1 MLGKSNKVKT
11 KYGFSILNDKEE
23 GNVSEK
29 SRKPKEF
36 AKDKGLGFPK
46 FIKKDFL
53 DKLNGLLD
61 NDTLTIIC
69 ELSIVNESWNYQ
81 CRRMSIKEM
90 IPRQRLLFDLGNILD
105 FHFFGLYRKS

>member
-1 MLGKSNKVKT
+1 MLGKSNK
-11 KYGFSILNDKEE
+11 

-36 AKDKGLGFPK
+36 AKDKGLRFPK
-46 FIKKDFL
+46 YIKKDFL
-53 DKLNGLLD
+53 LDKSNGLLD
-61 NDTLTIIC
+61 NDTLTIIY

-90 IPRQRLLFDLGNILD
+90 IPRQRLSFDLGNVLD